1 MSSDPAKIMAIK
13 NWPIPTSLKQLRGF
27 LGLTRYYR
35 WFVRGFGGI
44 ARPLTNMLKKNNFHW
59 SDEAKAAFQSLKY
72 SLIQSLVLA
81 LPDFSKVFV
90 VEVDA
95 SGYGIGVVL
104 MQNHHPIAFISR
116 VLNIQQQSLSTYEK
130 ELLAVVFVVQKWR
143 HYLFNTILFLL
154 LFFVL
159 NYLLWSDH
167 PYSG

>member
-1 MSSDPAKIMAIK
+1 MAVK

-27 LGLTRYYR
+27 LGLVGYYR
-35 WFVRGFGGI
+35 RFVRGFGGI

-59 SDEAKAAFQSLKY
+59 SDEAKATFQSLKD
-72 SLIQSLVLA
+72 SLIQSPVLA

-104 MQNHHPIAFISR
+104 IQNHHPIAFISR

-130 ELLAVVFVVQKWR
+130 ELLAVVFAV
-143 HYLFNTILFLL
+143 
-154 LFFVL
+154 
-159 NYLLWSDH
+159 
-167 PYSG
+167 